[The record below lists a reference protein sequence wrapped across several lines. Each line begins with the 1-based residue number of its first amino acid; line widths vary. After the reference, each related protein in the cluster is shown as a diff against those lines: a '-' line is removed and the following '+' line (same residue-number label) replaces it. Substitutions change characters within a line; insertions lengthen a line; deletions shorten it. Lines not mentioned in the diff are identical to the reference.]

1 MGWGGGREELCY
13 LWRVCGTRHVSL
25 RDKKMCLKEHC
36 PSNSLWALAVL
47 QPTLTKIKFG
57 GGTSFQ
63 VTVCDSTVWVPFME
77 LNCHNGTGF
86 GETCGDLI
94 CT

>member
-1 MGWGGGREELCY
+1 MLFVEG
-13 LWRVCGTRHVSL
+13 VRHQACQPQ
-25 RDKKMCLKEHC
+25 RQKMCLKEHC

-57 GGTSFQ
+57 GGTWLSISFQ
-63 VTVCDSTVWVPFME
+63 VTVCGSTVWVPFME